1 MQVIPNQPL
10 EHAPRALFKN
20 VELRRDR
27 ARFMIPD
34 GSGGWLPITWG
45 EFGDEV
51 RAAASYLLSVG
62 FAAGE
67 RGAVLGNNCVQWMS
81 AAIGLQAAGG
91 VMVPIYP
98 SSTSEQIAY
107 VVSHSDARV
116 VYVEST
122 ALLANLLKAW
132 DALDNVT
139 HIVTLSEAVDVDGA
153 WEKAKKA
160 GAKLPA
166 LGASGKQIVMWR
178 ESTVMGDE
186 YDAAHPGAFEARMES
201 VSLEQDGV
209 MLYTSGTTGNPKGV
223 PLTHLNVTSN
233 GRDWLECNGPLIE
246 EGDIDVLWLPLSH
259 IFGFGEVCLGNA
271 LGFLTY
277 WSDPASVLGQL
288 PALKPQVFMSVPRMF
303 EKLATAAMQEPDA
316 ASQRAK
322 LDALTGGR
330 MRFCLSGGAG
340 LKREVKEFLYS
351 HGMLIIEGYG
361 LTESS
366 PTLTLNRPDDFRFDS
381 VGKPLPSVQLKLAD
395 DGEILAKGPNVFRGY
410 HKDEAATREAFTED
424 GWLKTGDVGAWTED
438 GFLRI
443 IDRKKEIIVT
453 AQGKNIPPANIET
466 RFQDDPVIA
475 QVVVYGDGHPYLVAG
490 VWLHPGADEGAV
502 AGRIEAVNAGLAR
515 YETIKRFAII
525 DVPLTLESDLITP
538 SLKIKRK
545 KIYARFHSIFE
556 DLYDAARE
564 A

>member
-1 MQVIPNQPL
+1 MLVVPGQPL
-10 EHAPRALFKN
+10 EHAPGALFRN
-20 VELRRDR
+20 VESWRGR

-34 GSGGWLPITWG
+34 GLGGWTPITWG
-45 EFGDEV
+45 EHVDEV
-51 RAAASYLLSVG
+51 RAAGAYLMSVG
-62 FAAGE
+62 FESGQ

-81 AAIGLQAAGG
+81 AALALQAVGG

-98 SSTSEQIAY
+98 SSTPEQIAY

-116 VYVEST
+116 VYVDST
-122 ALLANLLKAW
+122 ALLTKLLQAW
-132 DALDNVT
+132 DALGQVT
-139 HIVTLSEAVDVDGA
+139 HIITLSDSVDVEGA
-153 WEKAKKA
+153 VARARAA
-160 GAKLPA
+160 GAAVPGFGSL
-166 LGASGKQIVMWR
+166 GKQIVQWG
-178 ESTVMGDE
+178 ESVVMGAEHDIG
-186 YDAAHPGAFEARMES
+186 HVGAFDTRLAS
-201 VSLEQDGV
+201 VSMDQDGV

-223 PLTHLNVTSN
+223 PLTHANVASN
-233 GRDWLECNGPLIE
+233 GRDWLECNGPLVE
-246 EGDIDVLWLPLSH
+246 EGDVDVLWLPLSH
-259 IFGFGEVCLGNA
+259 IFGFGEVCLGNS
-271 LGFLTY
+271 LGFVTY
-277 WSDPASVLGQL
+277 WSDPMKVLGVL
-288 PALKPQVFMSVPRMF
+288 PQVRPQVFMSVPRMF

-351 HGMLIIEGYG
+351 HGMLVIEGYG

-381 VGKPLPSVQLKLAD
+381 VGKPLPSVQLRLAD

-453 AQGKNIPPANIET
+453 AQGKNIPPANIEM

-490 VWLHPGADEGAV
+490 VWLHPGADRGAV
-502 AGRIEAVNAGLAR
+502 GARIEAVNEGLAR

-525 DVPLTLESDLITP
+525 EEPLTVEADLITP

-545 KIYARFHSIFE
+545 KIYARFGGVFE
-556 DLYDAARE
+556 GLYQE